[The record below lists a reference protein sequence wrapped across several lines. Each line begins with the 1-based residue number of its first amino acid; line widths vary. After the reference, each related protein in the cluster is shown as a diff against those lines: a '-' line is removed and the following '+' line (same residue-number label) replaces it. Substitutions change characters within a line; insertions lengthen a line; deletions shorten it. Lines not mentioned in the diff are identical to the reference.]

1 MIFQDN
7 VIKEYLKNVY
17 FITGT
22 PCGGKTTISR
32 ELAKR
37 HNLLVYDVDEQFSY
51 HQKISNSTL
60 QPSMNKVFKDA
71 DEFFGRTVEEYK
83 KWLIDNTREQLD
95 FVLLDLIRLSQNKIV
110 LCDCHLTVE
119 EAEKYTEASR
129 IVFLIKEPSNLI
141 EDYCDRSD
149 HQGFNDFI
157 NSASDIE
164 KAKATCNMTLK
175 TLNEKRCN
183 DIKSSNYLWIERN
196 ENSTI
201 GDTVKKV
208 EQHFGF
214 GKKDFNVDTLEI
226 RKVDRDTDL
235 ADKLIHFVENFSWE
249 EVKEHILWVLRTWE
263 FTDWEAIFVAMVD
276 GQIVGM
282 TSIMKAD
289 YYPLPEIYPWISSV
303 FVTEEYRGHRISE
316 KLINFANVYAKE
328 AGFIRTY
335 IPSEHV
341 GLYEKYGY
349 HYLKDIVNFG
359 NGIDRLYVKELA
371 TVGELNEKTI
381 GADCKIV

>member
-37 HNLLVYDVDEQFSY
+37 YNLLVYDIDE
-51 HQKISNSTL
+51 H
-60 QPSMNKVFKDA
+60 
-71 DEFFGRTVEEYK
+71 FGRTVEEYK
-83 KWLIDNTREQLD
+83 EGLIDNTREQLD

-141 EDYCDRSD
+141 EDYCNRPDK
-149 HQGFNDFI
+149 QGFSDFI

-164 KAKATCNMTLK
+164 KAKATCNVTLK

-183 DIKSSNYLWIERN
+183 NIKGSNYLWIEITKS
-196 ENSTI
+196 STI
-201 GDTVKKV
+201 EETVRKV

-214 GKKDFNVDTLEI
+214 EKKDFGMDTLEI

-235 ADKLIHFVENFSWE
+235 ADKLICFVENLSWE
-249 EVKEHILWVLRTWE
+249 EVKEHMLWVLRTWV
-263 FTDWEAIFVAMVD
+263 FIDWKTVFVAMVD

-282 TSIMKAD
+282 TSIMKED

-303 FVTEEYRGHRISE
+303 FVAEEYRGHRINE
-316 KLINFANVYAKE
+316 KLIDFANVYAKE
-328 AGFIRTY
+328 NGFNRTY
-335 IPSEHV
+335 IPSEHI

-359 NGIDRLYVKELA
+359 NGTDRLYAKELK
-371 TVGELNEKTI
+371 L
-381 GADCKIV
+381 